1 MSAAR
6 NPQLGSVIWAEM
18 EDANG
23 YRKARPVVVVSPTAD
38 VKGGKPLRVVAITT
52 RLPED
57 LPTDHVLLPFLNA
70 YRVNAIAVDGARR
83 LTRHQDFQII

>member
-23 YRKARPVVVVSPTAD
+23 YRKTRPVVVVSPTAD
-38 VKGGKPLRVVAITT
+38 VKAGKERAVKFLIGQGMKDTKGGD
-52 RLPED
+52 E
-57 LPTDHVLLPFLNA
+57 
-70 YRVNAIAVDGARR
+70 G
-83 LTRHQDFQII
+83 